1 MSSDDLVTVTMDL
14 KIHAEYAVKFFARK
28 NIWNPF
34 ARFSSAGTAT
44 YVYQSKGTSFQFWAS
59 DRARIEKEI
68 RRDPSGHSLVGEM
81 IEIAEG
87 LFESEFDTKHEDLLH
102 GDFMLD
108 EGRFVDHDTYD
119 SAMYIMELLER
130 RGNGRMYTEHF
141 LRELGVSIDENPEY
155 WDDPNFVSKNMIADV
170 ILIPNNPV
178 PENYSITSIRK
189 LGDFAAGAFYEDRPS
204 ITKWE
209 VENLH
214 IEWPE

>member
-34 ARFSSAGTAT
+34 ARFPSAGTAT

-68 RRDPSGHSLVGEM
+68 RRDPSCHSLVGEM
-81 IEIAEG
+81 IEIAED
-87 LFESEFDTKHEDLLH
+87 LSESKFDTKHEDLLR
-102 GDFMLD
+102 GNSMID
-108 EGRFVDHDTYD
+108 EGRFVDYD
-119 SAMYIMELLER
+119 SHDVAMYTIEQLQC
-130 RGNGRMYTEHF
+130 RGIGRAYTEHY
-141 LRELGVSIDENPEY
+141 LRELRVSIDEHPEY
-155 WDDPNFVSKNMIADV
+155 WDDPDFVSKNMIADV

-189 LGDFAAGAFYEDRPS
+189 LGDFAAGAFYENRPS

-214 IEWPE
+214 IEWPK